1 MRTQLRSRKAGFTL
15 PEVVVGSVI
24 STIVL
29 TSALSL
35 FIACAGAW
43 ARGENL
49 MDGENDTRQA
59 VRVISDELRQ
69 AMLVTIDADGRGI
82 TYRHPNKDVNG
93 NFSVPVVWDGVS
105 RRIYLNGTNL
115 ILRGNGG
122 IERVVARNVLTVDP
136 FMLSTTTVQRKMRNT
151 SQGVEVAPSYRIFT
165 PSSAGLINEVIVQI
179 VTGTKGGRVGESL
192 RTRKR
197 ERVVLRN
204 VPELIK

>member
-1 MRTQLRSRKAGFTL
+1 MQNRIRSRRSAFTL

-24 STIVL
+24 STVVL

-69 AMLVTIDADGRGI
+69 AMMVTIDADGRGI
-82 TYRHPNKDVNG
+82 TYRHPNKTVDG
-93 NFSVPVVWDGVS
+93 DFAVPVVWDGVE
-105 RRIYLNGTNL
+105 RRIFLNGTNL
-115 ILRGNGG
+115 MMRGNGG

-136 FMLSTTTVQRKMRNT
+136 FMLGTTTTQRKMRHT
-151 SQGVEVAPSYRIFT
+151 SQGVEVAPTYRIFT
-165 PSSAGLINEVIVQI
+165 ASSGGLINEVIVQI
-179 VTGTKGGRVGESL
+179 VTGTKGGRAGESL

>member
-1 MRTQLRSRKAGFTL
+1 MQNRIRSRRSAFTL

-24 STIVL
+24 STVVL

-82 TYRHPNKDVNG
+82 TYRHPNKTAGGD
-93 NFSVPVVWDGVS
+93 FAVPVVWDGVE
-105 RRIYLNGTNL
+105 RRIFLNGTNL
-115 ILRGNGG
+115 IMRGTGG
-122 IERVVARNVLTVDP
+122 VERVVARNVLTVDP
-136 FMLSTTTVQRKMRNT
+136 FMLSTTTTQRKMRHT
-151 SQGVEVAPSYRIFT
+151 SQGVEVAPAYRIFT
-165 PSSAGLINEVIVQI
+165 ASSGGLINEVIVQI
-179 VTGTKGGRVGESL
+179 VTGTKGGRAGESL